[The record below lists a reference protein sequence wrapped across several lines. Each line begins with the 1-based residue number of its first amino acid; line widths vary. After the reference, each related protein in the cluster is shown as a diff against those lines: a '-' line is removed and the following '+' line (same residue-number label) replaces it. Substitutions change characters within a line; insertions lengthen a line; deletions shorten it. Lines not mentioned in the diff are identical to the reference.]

1 MNTHPQMPPAVER
14 WQRIGLGIRLAYNP
28 NKPGVIACYLGLGR
42 HLTQQGLLDAVGAQ
56 RRMLR
61 VLMQCALDEALPWRW
76 RHACLEFAVHPLARL
91 RREADAAQLDAAW
104 QAAQQALPD
113 ASARI

>member
-1 MNTHPQMPPAVER
+1 MSPLRPLPTPVER

-42 HLTQQGLLDAVGAQ
+42 HLAKQGLLDECDTQ

-61 VLMQCALDEALPWRW
+61 LLLQSGGDVALPWRW

-91 RREADAAQLDAAW
+91 RQQADAEQLQTAW
-104 QAAQQALPD
+104 QDAQRALPTTPQLP
-113 ASARI
+113 